1 MMSRATSDAFN
12 NSRGMALSATN
23 KYITGTTPVNIKLSH
38 EFRKSGLGQLTID
51 QINDGSRKRPTT
63 AATTHQGPN
72 PRLAKS
78 GTNRGLASNGILKNN
93 MLSRSTVR

>member
-38 EFRKSGLGQLTID
+38 EFRKSGLG
-51 QINDGSRKRPTT
+51 
-63 AATTHQGPN
+63 
-72 PRLAKS
+72 
-78 GTNRGLASNGILKNN
+78 
-93 MLSRSTVR
+93 